1 MKWLVNLFKK
11 KVRLKIGDKVISD
24 SNVYGRTAHCEITKI
39 YDRVSSSG
47 KIKYCRLEFE
57 YYGFSR
63 VINVTYKSC
72 KKINL
77 NV

>member
-24 SNVYGRTAHCEITKI
+24 NNVYGKTAQCEVTRI
-39 YDRVSSSG
+39 YDRVSSGG
-47 KIKYCRLEFE
+47 KIRYCRLEFE

-63 VINVTYKSC
+63 VINVMYKSC
-72 KKINL
+72 QKVNL
-77 NV
+77 G

>member
-11 KVRLKIGDKVISD
+11 KVRLKIGDKVISND
-24 SNVYGRTAHCEITKI
+24 NVYGKTAQCEITKI
-39 YDRVSSSG
+39 YDRKSSGG

-72 KKINL
+72 KKVNL
-77 NV
+77 IG

>member
-11 KVRLKIGDKVISD
+11 EERLKIGDKVISD
-24 SNVYGRTAHCEITKI
+24 DNVYGKTAQCEITRI
-39 YDRVSSSG
+39 YDRVSSGG

-63 VINVTYKSC
+63 VINVMYKSC
-72 KKINL
+72 KKTNQ
-77 NV
+77 